1 MSEFRT
7 LVKGSAIAF
16 SGNALIYGLAFVF
29 QVLLVRLLGTEGFGI
44 WGFAYTLMLTV
55 AQLSTLGLG
64 FAAVYFA
71 ASGGPAAA
79 AAARVAI
86 VSVLGLSAAAALA
99 LPAAARLFIVPF
111 YRLENIGPLLYILSA
126 AVPLAA
132 FVSIA
137 ESVFKAHHDAAA
149 AFKMKLVPEALK
161 VIVVPAALLC
171 CGVDVRVVGAAML
184 LVLLAPA
191 AYGAYM
197 LNKLV
202 LPLRTLW
209 PAAGFRASAAPM
221 LAYALPFFLMEIFQ
235 FFRDRVDTFV
245 IGYVSTAHYLGVY
258 KGAYV
263 LAALVSF
270 VPNAVVYLLFPLL
283 SRVVG
288 GGSLREVEAFGER
301 TIKLL
306 IYSGMPLVV
315 FVAVF
320 AGTLMFRVLG
330 QDFTEGQRALILLAL
345 SSGMGMFHAF
355 YGTIL
360 ASKKQIHKA
369 LLANVLAFILVLAL
383 DLLLIPRYGITGAG
397 AASLAGSL
405 LLTFLVVGFAS
416 ASLGKFIFPRS
427 VSGAL
432 VISAAAL
439 GAAYFLRERSFAV
452 SAGLF
457 AGYCGLW
464 ALWLLVYERASLA
477 AALEEL
483 RAFAARKGLA

>member
-16 SGNALIYGLAFVF
+16 SGNALIYALAFIF
-29 QVLLVRLLGTEGFGI
+29 QVLLVRLLGAEGFGI
-44 WGFAYTLMLTV
+44 WGFAYTLMLTL

-64 FAAVYFA
+64 FAAIYFA
-71 ASGGPAAA
+71 ANGGPAGAG
-79 AAARVAI
+79 AARIAI
-86 VSVLGLSAAAALA
+86 LSVLGLSAAAALA
-99 LPAAARLFIVPF
+99 LPGAARLFIVPF
-111 YRLENIGPLLYILSA
+111 YRLENIGPLLYILAA

-161 VIVVPAALLC
+161 LIVVPAALLC
-171 CGVDVRVVGAAML
+171 CGVDVRVVGAAMV

-202 LPLRTLW
+202 LPLRTLL
-209 PAAGFRASAAPM
+209 PAPGFRAAAAPM
-221 LAYALPFFLMEIFQ
+221 LAYALPFFLMEVFQ
-235 FFRDRVDTFV
+235 LFRDRADTFV

-263 LAALVSF
+263 LAALVAF

-288 GGSLREVEAFGER
+288 SGSTREIAGFGER

-315 FVAVF
+315 FAAVF
-320 AGTLMFRVLG
+320 SGTLMFRVLG
-330 QDFTEGQRALILLAL
+330 PEFAEGQRALILLAL

-355 YGTIL
+355 YGNIL

-369 LLANVLAFILVLAL
+369 LLANVLAFILVFSL

-405 LLTFLVVGFAS
+405 LLTLLVVRYAS
-416 ASLGKFIFPRS
+416 SALGEFIFPRS
-427 VSGAL
+427 VLGAL
-432 VISAAAL
+432 VIAAAAL

-483 RAFAARKGLA
+483 RAFASRKGLA